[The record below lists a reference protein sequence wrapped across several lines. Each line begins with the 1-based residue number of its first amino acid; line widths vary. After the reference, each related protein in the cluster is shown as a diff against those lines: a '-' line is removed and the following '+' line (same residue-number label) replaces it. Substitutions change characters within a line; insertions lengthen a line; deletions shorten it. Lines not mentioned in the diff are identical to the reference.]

1 MLHPRYL
8 NFFCLILFN
17 LTLYTFTLLFEKHT
31 LTSEKIL
38 QIRIKPT
45 TNPFR
50 PEITNFAF

>member
-1 MLHPRYL
+1 MLNPRYL

-38 QIRIKPT
+38 QIPIKPT